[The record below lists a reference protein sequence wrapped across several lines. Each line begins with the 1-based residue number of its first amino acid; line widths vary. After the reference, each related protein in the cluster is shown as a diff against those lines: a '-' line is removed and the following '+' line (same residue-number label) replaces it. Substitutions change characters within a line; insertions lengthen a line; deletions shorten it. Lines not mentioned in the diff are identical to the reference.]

1 MVYYSNNI
9 GNGQRNLSGNTPQVA
24 VTEPAPLVQQ
34 VAQQNFA
41 MNNPGSTQPQVATG
55 DESNF
60 FLGGNRVIGRF
71 ENPYLTKSPS
81 QNTDEQKP
89 AQEAQ
94 RNTASQNVEPVK
106 GTPIDKETPSP
117 GLNSDGSAQYG
128 SLSDALN
135 ARVANSAQSEQAK
148 FKAAPDKK
156 DGGFFN
162 WVKSILPKKR
172 PGKRDGETDDEYD
185 QRQTR
190 NMQMVATFAD
200 AIRHIGNIVNTSKG
214 APLQKFNDTNA
225 MLQEGYEKR
234 KKERAAKAALDAD
247 AAEKQ
252 AALSLKERAAKVDE
266 AYKRMSLYMKK
277 YGIDRQAAKD
287 LAAAQR
293 QQAQD
298 KQKQD
303 NWEKQFEEK
312 QRHNKATETIS
323 SSKGKGKGGSGSSGK
338 SGGKYWF
345 DDKNGKRHYQPN
357 KTMYEQEFYREYGYY
372 PESQSSTSTSTKSYD
387 KNGNETTVTK
397 TQKGV
402 PMAAKAA
409 KAQNDAAAKRKA
421 AQQKKKAAP
430 SKQNGNGAKP
440 KQNNKPKSNNGY
452 KNTKALGL

>member
-1 MVYYSNNI
+1 MKSMVCYSNKN
-9 GNGQRNLSGNTPQVA
+9 GNGQLNLSGNTTQVTVA
-24 VTEPAPLVQQ
+24 GPAPMVQQ

-41 MNNPGSTQPQVATG
+41 MNNPSSTQQQSTAG

-60 FLGGNRVIGRF
+60 FSGGNRAMGRF

-89 AQEAQ
+89 AQKAQ
-94 RNTASQNVEPVK
+94 QNTAGQNAGSVNVV
-106 GTPIDKETPSP
+106 PIDKETPSTE
-117 GLNSDGSAQYG
+117 LKSDGITPYG

-135 ARVANSAQSEQAK
+135 ARAANPSQSEQTK
-148 FKAAPDKK
+148 FKAAPEKK

-162 WVKSILPKKR
+162 WVKSIMPKKR

-185 QRQTR
+185 QRRTR

-247 AAEKQ
+247 AAEKH
-252 AALSLKERAAKVDE
+252 ASLSLKERAAKADE
-266 AYKRMSLYMKK
+266 AYKRMNLYLKK
-277 YGIDRQAAKD
+277 YGMDRQAAKD

-298 KQKQD
+298 KQEQD
-303 NWEKQFEEK
+303 NWEKDFKEK
-312 QRHNKATETIS
+312 ERHHKATETIS
-323 SSKGKGKGGSGSSGK
+323 SSKGKGKGGSGGSGK

-372 PESQSSTSTSTKSYD
+372 PESQSSTSTSTKSYGA
-387 KNGNETTVTK
+387 NGETTTTK
-397 TQKGV
+397 TQKGA
-402 PMAAKAA
+402 PMTAKAA

-421 AQQKKKAAP
+421 AQAQNKK
-430 SKQNGNGAKP
+430 GAKP
-440 KQNNKPKSNNGY
+440 KQNNKPRSNNGY

>member
-1 MVYYSNNI
+1 MVYYSNNK
-9 GNGQRNLSGNTPQVA
+9 GNGLRNLSGNTPHVA
-24 VTEPAPLVQQ
+24 VARPAPMVQQ

-41 MNNPGSTQPQVATG
+41 MNNPGSTQLQATEG
-55 DESNF
+55 EESNF
-60 FLGGNRVIGRF
+60 FSGGNRAVGRF
-71 ENPYLTKSPS
+71 ENPYLAESPS
-81 QNTDEQKP
+81 HNTDGQIPSQETQRYTAGQNTG
-89 AQEAQ
+89 
-94 RNTASQNVEPVK
+94 SV
-106 GTPIDKETPSP
+106 KETPTDNKTPST
-117 GLNSDGSAQYG
+117 GLNSDGSVQYG

-135 ARVANSAQSEQAK
+135 AKAVPPAQSEQTK
-148 FKAAPDKK
+148 FKAAPEKK

-234 KKERAAKAALDAD
+234 KKERAAKAALDAE

-252 AALSLKERAAKVDE
+252 ASLSLKERAAKADE
-266 AYKRMSLYMKK
+266 AYKRMNLYMKK

-293 QQAQD
+293 QQTLD

-303 NWEKQFEEK
+303 NWERQFEEK

-387 KNGNETTVTK
+387 KNGNETTITK

-421 AQQKKKAAP
+421 AQQNKKAAP

-440 KQNNKPKSNNGY
+440 KQNNKPRSNNGY